1 MLTTWIVILTI
12 LAHAMGLA
20 GQILINL
27 RTRKEDMT

>member
-1 MLTTWIVILTI
+1 MMTTWIVILTI

-27 RTRKEDMT
+27 RTEDRAA